1 MLSLALRMAILLAV
15 TLAYALL
22 DVFNHRNVPDIF
34 AYALL
39 ALAFIVTLT
48 YGARVIAISLALA
61 AVIGALG
68 YLLYRRGIMGAGDF
82 LEFATISMLIPI
94 QPAAILSSLPQFN
107 FPFIFSVFI
116 ATGYTA
122 VVGMLFYYLL
132 RAYVKGSLRNIKI
145 EKKRLYNGLLIFA
158 AYLVML
164 AAVSYIAGPKPVPAA
179 MIIAIGAA
187 SALTI
192 VFEKQVSV
200 QMISYVYPRALTT
213 EDMIATNFMSKEDL
227 TFFSRKSKHFGR
239 LVTRKSLSEIK
250 GIRRKVPL
258 YTSGVPL
265 ALFAF
270 FAVVISLL
278 FGNILLYIIL

>member
-1 MLSLALRMAILLAV
+1 MLSLMLRIAILLVV
-15 TLAYALL
+15 TFAYAIL

-48 YGARVIAISLALA
+48 YGTRVMLISLALA
-61 AVIGALG
+61 AVIGAIG
-68 YLLYRRGIMGAGDF
+68 YLLYRKGVMGAGDF

-94 QPAAILSSLPQFN
+94 QPSAFLSSMPQFN

-132 RAYVKGSLRNIKI
+132 RAYLKGSLKSVEI
-145 EKKRLYNGLLIFA
+145 EKKRLYNGILIFA

-164 AAVSYIAGPKPVPAA
+164 AAVSYIAGPKPIPAV
-179 MIIAIGAA
+179 MVITIGAA

-192 VFEKQVSV
+192 IFEKQVSV
-200 QMISYVYPRALTT
+200 QMISYVYPAALTT

-227 TFFSRKSKHFGR
+227 AFFSRRSKHFGR
-239 LVTRKSLSEIK
+239 LVTKKSLEEIK
-250 GIRRKVPL
+250 GIRKKVPL

-278 FGNILLYIIL
+278 FGNILLYLLI